1 MYDNI
6 LHIQFPNMFIKKVLM
21 YCFLSAMNP
30 STNQGTMATSVAART
45 RFLLIQVQRK
55 LTPRSTVNWTH
66 FPRENA
72 LLQSL
77 SYNEK
82 AI

>member
-1 MYDNI
+1 MYGII
-6 LHIQFPNMFIKKVLM
+6 LHIQFPDMFIKEVLI
-21 YCFLSAMNP
+21 YCFLSAMNSSTNP
-30 STNQGTMATSVAART
+30 STVATSVVAKT

-66 FPRENA
+66 FPRENT

>member
-45 RFLLIQVQRK
+45 RFLLVQVQRK
-55 LTPRSTVNWTH
+55 LTPGSTVNWTH

-72 LLQSL
+72 LLQSVL
-77 SYNEK
+77 Q
-82 AI
+82 

>member
-6 LHIQFPNMFIKKVLM
+6 LHIQFPTMFIKEVLM

-30 STNQGTMATSVAART
+30 STNPGTTATTVVART

-55 LTPRSTVNWTH
+55 LTPRSTVNWTL

-77 SYNEK
+77 SYNEE